1 MILHIKKSLIANLC
15 TENYDHGKEK
25 NVLALVSL

>member
-1 MILHIKKSLIANLC
+1 MIVHIKKSLIAILS

-25 NVLALVSL
+25 NVLALVFL